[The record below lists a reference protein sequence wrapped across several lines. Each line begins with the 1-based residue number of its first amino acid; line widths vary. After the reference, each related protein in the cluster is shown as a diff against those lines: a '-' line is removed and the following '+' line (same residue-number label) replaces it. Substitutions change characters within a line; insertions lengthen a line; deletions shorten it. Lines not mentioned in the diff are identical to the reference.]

1 MLYDVGIIG
10 GGPAGYRAAERAGE
24 AGLKVLLAEKNNIG
38 GVCLNEGCIPTKA
51 LLASS
56 RRIHADADGTAGRRA
71 REHADALANKA
82 KVVKT
87 LVGGV
92 SAVLRAKKVTVLGGS
107 AEVVRNGG
115 RFEVVVEGERHLA
128 RNILLATG
136 SVPALPPIPGLE
148 EAMKNGFALTSREI
162 LDLETLPAKL
172 IVVGGGA
179 IGLEMAAYFQA
190 MGSSVAIVEALPAI
204 GGPLEPEAAQFL
216 QTLLKKKR
224 IAVHTNA
231 RVTSFG
237 VRSVHV
243 ETHQGARELDADL
256 VLLCTGRRPAATQ
269 FKDLGV
275 HIENGAVGTD
285 ERMRTSVAGVYA
297 AGDINGRY
305 MLAHVA
311 YREAEVA
318 VNNMAGID
326 DAMEYRA
333 VPGVMYTSPEVAYAG
348 MSERV
353 ARERYANVSVAKT
366 GINMSGRHVAE
377 YGLSDG
383 FCKLV
388 ADKDRNIVLGGTI
401 VGAYTSEIV
410 YSLGIMIQNKIPI
423 DSLKRTIFA
432 HPTVCEVIREALFS
446 LEAVS

>member
-10 GGPAGYRAAERAGE
+10 GGPAGYLAAERAGE
-24 AGLKVLLAEKNNIG
+24 AGLKALLVEKNAIG

-56 RRIHADADGTAGRRA
+56 KRIHADADGNTGLRAG
-71 REHADALANKA
+71 EHADALANKA

-92 SAVLRAKKVTVLGGS
+92 SAALKAKKATVVVGG

-115 RFEVVVEGERHLA
+115 RFEVVVGSERHLA

-148 EAMKNGFALTSREI
+148 EAMKNGFVLTSREI
-162 LDLETLPAKL
+162 LNLETLPAKL
-172 IVVGGGA
+172 IVVGGGV

-190 MGSSVAIVEALPAI
+190 MGSSVVIVEALPAI
-204 GGPLEPEAAQFL
+204 GGPLEPEAVQFL

-224 IAVHTNA
+224 VAVHTNA
-231 RVTSFG
+231 KVTSFG
-237 VRSVHV
+237 GRAVHV
-243 ETHQGARELDADL
+243 ETQQGAQEFDADL
-256 VLLCTGRRPAATQ
+256 VLLCTGRWPTASQ
-269 FKDLGV
+269 FKDLGIL
-275 HIENGAVGTD
+275 IENRAVKTD

-297 AGDINGRY
+297 AGDINGKY

-326 DAMEYRA
+326 DAVDYRA
-333 VPGVMYTSPEVAYAG
+333 VPGVIYTSPEVAYAG
-348 MSERV
+348 MSERE

-388 ADKDRNIVLGGTI
+388 ADKDRNIILGGTI
-401 VGAYTSEIV
+401 VGAYASEII

-423 DSLKRTIFA
+423 DSVKRTIFP

-446 LEAVS
+446 L